1 MELKDLKPA
10 EGSRTNRKRVGR
22 GPASGTGK
30 TAGRGLNGQKSRSGG
45 AKGNGFEGGQ
55 TPWHVVF
62 PSCLASAT
70 STMLSICPSMFPAS
84 RSTSRLAKP

>member
-10 EGSRTNRKRVGR
+10 EGSRHSRKRVGR

-45 AKGNGFEGGQ
+45 GKGNGFEGGQ
-55 TPWHVVF
+55 TP
-62 PSCLASAT
+62 LAPAT
-70 STMLSICPSMFPAS
+70 STMLSTFPLTLAVS
-84 RSTSRLAKP
+84 RSTTKLAK